1 MNRLLINIH
10 IIFSLIA
17 GFIIMPLSLSYAETY
32 TYDDA
37 GRLTNVTYNN
47 GYSIDYTYDAMGNV
61 LSLIQS
67 GNNGDID
74 GDGLTNAEEMNIY
87 GTNPLIADTDGDGIA
102 DGWEVL
108 YNLKPLDSMDSALDS
123 DRDGFNNLQEYLK
136 GTNPIDPLSHPPVAN
151 AGRDQNVLTGL
162 QVTIDGSAS
171 TGQDGGLITFGWTQ
185 TYKPADSTATL
196 SDTTVPIPSFIADKD
211 GHYGYDL
218 TVCDIINSSNC
229 SGPDSV
235 TVYAS
240 LPNVGPNADAGN
252 DQNVTTGAKV
262 FLNGKGSND
271 PYKGPQQLTYLWNF
285 AGLPG
290 GSGFGVNSIV
300 KRNMPFASFTPDV
313 DGVFTV
319 RLTVSDG
326 EHSSSDDVL
335 IMSSNSSDIPPNS
348 NAGKDVYY
356 YIVNGTPVR
365 GSEVILNGSRSND
378 PDNMPGPL
386 TYLWSFISLPAG
398 SNVTNSSIS
407 GADTATPSFIPDVEG
422 TYVVRL
428 MVNDGKMS
436 DEDNVSVDVRK
447 LLCGAKAVTIA
458 GTDGNDNIT
467 GTAGNDVIHGLDG
480 DDVIDGIG
488 GDDVVCG
495 GRGNDTLT
503 GGDGDDMLSGG
514 IGNDILIGGIG
525 KDILLGGSGDDSIDG
540 GDGINTV
547 SYGWSDTGVIV
558 NLGSTPAVSTGQ
570 GNDTLYN
577 IRRIMGSIYD
587 DTLTGNA
594 QPNYLNGGEGND
606 TINGLGAGDI
616 LIGGN
621 GNDTING
628 GSGKDKIDGGTGTD
642 TCSGDTP
649 TTGDSAVNCE
659 TVIGAP

>member
-17 GFIIMPLSLSYAETY
+17 SFIIMPFSLSYAETY
-32 TYDDA
+32 SYDDA

-47 GYSIDYTYDAMGNV
+47 SYSIDYAYDAMGNV
-61 LSLIQS
+61 LSVTQN

-102 DGWEVL
+102 DGWEVQ
-108 YNLKPLDSMDSALDS
+108 YNLKPLDSSDAVIDS
-123 DRDGFNNLQEYLK
+123 DRDGFTNLQEYLK
-136 GTNPIDPLSHPPVAN
+136 GANPIDPLSHPPVAD
-151 AGRDQNVLTGL
+151 AGRDQNAMTGL
-162 QVTIDGSAS
+162 QVSIDGSAS
-171 TGQDGGLITFGWTQ
+171 TGQDGRLITFSWIQ
-185 TYKPADSTATL
+185 THKPADSTATL
-196 SDTTVPIPSFIADKD
+196 SDTTIPIPSFIADKD

-218 TVCDIINSSNC
+218 TVCDINNSSNC

-252 DQNVTTGAKV
+252 DQNVTTGDKV
-262 FLNGKGSND
+262 LLNGKGSND
-271 PYKGPQQLTYLWNF
+271 PYKGPQQLSYLWNF

-290 GSGFGVNSIV
+290 GSGLEDNSIV
-300 KRNMPFASFTPDV
+300 KRNKPLASFTPDV
-313 DGVFTV
+313 DGEFTV

-326 EHSSSDDVL
+326 EFSSSDDVL
-335 IMSSNSSDIPPNS
+335 IMSANSSDIPPNS
-348 NAGKDVYY
+348 SAGNDVYY
-356 YIVNGTPVR
+356 YSVNSVPIR
-365 GSEVILNGSRSND
+365 GAEVILNGSRSND

-386 TYLWSFISLPAG
+386 TYIWSFISVPAG
-398 SNVTNSSIS
+398 SSITNSSIS
-407 GADTATPSFIPDVEG
+407 GADTATPSFIPDMEG

-428 MVNDGKMS
+428 IVSDGQMS
-436 DEDNVSVDVRK
+436 DEDNVSVVVSK
-447 LLCGAKAVTIA
+447 LLCGSKAVTIA

-467 GTAGNDVIHGLDG
+467 GTEGNDVIHSLDG

-488 GDDVVCG
+488 GDDGVCG
-495 GRGNDTLT
+495 GRGNDTLK
-503 GGDGDDMLSGG
+503 GGDGDDRLSGG
-514 IGNDILIGGIG
+514 IGNDILNGGIG
-525 KDILLGGSGDDSIDG
+525 KDMLFGGPGDDSIDG

-547 SYGWSDTGVIV
+547 SYRWSDTGVIV
-558 NLGSTPAVSTGQ
+558 NLNTIPAVSTGQ
-570 GNDTLYN
+570 GSDTLYN
-577 IRRIMGSIYD
+577 IKRVVGSMYN
-587 DTLTGNA
+587 DTLTGND

-642 TCSGDTP
+642 TCNGDTP
-649 TTGDSAVNCE
+649 LTGDSAINCE
-659 TVIGAP
+659 TVSGVP